1 MVGAIFCQ
9 QLSFYSEDRIRL
21 KLLTCRWE
29 KQKRRLTGFMD
40 KIKLKD
46 AASRHLILMKDED
59 LENMS
64 KSFYKV
70 EAVTYNQEFSSSEDA
85 VLTS

>member
-1 MVGAIFCQ
+1 
-9 QLSFYSEDRIRL
+9 
-21 KLLTCRWE
+21 
-29 KQKRRLTGFMD
+29 MD